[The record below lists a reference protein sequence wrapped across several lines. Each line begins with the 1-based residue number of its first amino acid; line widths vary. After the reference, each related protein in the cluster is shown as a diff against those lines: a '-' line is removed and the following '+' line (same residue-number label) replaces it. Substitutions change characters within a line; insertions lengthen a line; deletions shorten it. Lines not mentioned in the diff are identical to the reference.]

1 MKGTNLKV
9 YKGGLDRGEMKLT
22 PESLTDL
29 WHLYNIIEKGD
40 IVYARTFRR
49 IRRPDEPL
57 RADKGEKIPVYL
69 GITVENTSLHKYSNR
84 LRVKGIITDAPDT
97 VSKGSHHT
105 INVEIRT
112 TIKIIK
118 DKWPKYILKRVE
130 ESEKV
135 RTTLKL
141 IILSIEEGEAS
152 IAIVDSY
159 SVDIINNINMNIPG
173 KRFVSQHDEAIKNFF
188 SAVSKALNQ
197 TQNDKDVGKIII
209 AGPGF
214 TKDNFLKYLINK
226 FPDLKNKLI
235 LENASY
241 GGINGVY
248 EVINRGIVEKI
259 LEENKV
265 IEDTRLVEEFLTH
278 LAKDD
283 KKVTYGPDAV
293 NKAVLYGAVDKLLIT
308 DEKLKNVDIEQREK
322 IDELLRQVEEMRGK
336 IHIISTLHRA
346 GERLQ
351 ALGGIAAILR
361 YPLAE

>member
-1 MKGTNLKV
+1 MKV
-9 YKGGLDRGEMKLT
+9 YRGELHKGEMKLT

-40 IVYARTFRR
+40 LVYARTFRR

-57 RADKGEKIPVYL
+57 RADKGEKTPVYL
-69 GITVENTSLHKYSNR
+69 GIIVEDTSLHKYSNR
-84 LRVKGIITDAPDT
+84 LRVKGIITDSPDN

-105 INVEIRT
+105 INVET
-112 TIKIIK
+112 MTPIKIIK
-118 DKWPKYILKRVE
+118 VKWPKYILKRVE
-130 ESEKV
+130 EAEKI
-135 RTTLKL
+135 RTTSKL
-141 IILSIEEGEAS
+141 VILSIEEGEAS

-159 SVDIINNINMNIPG
+159 SVDIIDNISINIPG

-188 SAVSKALNQ
+188 STVSKTLNQ
-197 TQNDKDVGKIII
+197 LQADKDVNKIII

-214 TKDNFLKYLINK
+214 VKENFSKYFTNK

-241 GGINGVY
+241 GGVNGVY
-248 EVINRGIVEKI
+248 EVINRGIIEKI

-265 IEDTRLVEEFLTH
+265 IEDSRLMEEFFTH

-283 KKVTYGPDAV
+283 KKVTYGKDAV
-293 NKAVLYGAVDKLLIT
+293 NKAVLYGAVDKLLIA
-308 DEKLKNVDIEQREK
+308 DEKLKNINIEEREK
-322 IDELLRQVEEMRGK
+322 IDELLRQVEEMGGK
-336 IHIISTLHRA
+336 VHVISTLHRA

-351 ALGGIAAILR
+351 ALGGLAALLR
-361 YPLAE
+361 YPLTE

>member
-1 MKGTNLKV
+1 MKV
-9 YKGGLDRGEMKLT
+9 YRGELHRGEMKLT

-57 RADKGEKIPVYL
+57 RADKGEKTPVYL
-69 GITVENTSLHKYSNR
+69 GITVEDTSLHKYSNR
-84 LRVKGIITDAPDT
+84 LRVKGIVTDAPES
-97 VSKGSHHT
+97 VSRGSHHT
-105 INVEIRT
+105 INIEIMT
-112 TIKIIK
+112 PLKIIK
-118 DKWPKYILKRVE
+118 DKWPKYILKRVDE
-130 ESEKV
+130 AEKI
-135 RTTLKL
+135 RTTTKL
-141 IILSIEEGEAS
+141 AILSIEEGEAG
-152 IAIVDSY
+152 ITIVDNY
-159 SVDIINNINMNIPG
+159 SVDIIDNISMNIPG

-188 SAVSKALNQ
+188 STVSKLLNQ
-197 TQNDKDVGKIII
+197 VQVDKNVSKIII

-214 TKDNFLKYLINK
+214 TKENFLKYFTTK

-241 GGINGVY
+241 GGVNGVY
-248 EVINRGIVEKI
+248 EVINRGVIEKI

-265 IEDTRLVEEFLTH
+265 IEDSRLVEEFFIH

-283 KKVTYGPDAV
+283 KKVTYGKDAV
-293 NKAVLYGAVDKLLIT
+293 NKAVLYGAVDKLLIA
-308 DEKLKNVDIEQREK
+308 DEKLKNVDLEEREK
-322 IDELLRQVEEMRGK
+322 IDELLRQVEEMGGRVQVV
-336 IHIISTLHRA
+336 STLHRA

-351 ALGGIAAILR
+351 ALGGIAALLR